1 MDVVQFE
8 AVFIFI
14 YFLFFYF
21 FNLICVSL
29 SVLLTLLEFII
40 GLIFFH
46 DGFTNLFCPFLISIY
61 KHIYI
66 YLPNLQPLN
75 QLLFSF
81 TFNTPCFLT
90 FVQGFIFYK
99 DLFLYFCFSDFTS
112 PSLYIYTIY
121 IHTQYRTISFKSCIG
136 LKRIKMYGLVFS
148 IHIYMSVCAF
158 FQFLVFCS
166 FVAVYSDSG
175 LLAGA
180 VLSPPYQF
188 FL

>member
-81 TFNTPCFLT
+81 TFNTPCFLN
-90 FVQGFIFYK
+90 FCLGFHLLQRSLS
-99 DLFLYFCFSDFTS
+99 LFLFLRFYFTIS
-112 PSLYIYTIY
+112 IY
-121 IHTQYRTISFKSCIG
+121 IH
-136 LKRIKMYGLVFS
+136 
-148 IHIYMSVCAF
+148 HIYTHTIQDYLFQVMHWTKTHKNVWLGLFYTYIYVCVCL
-158 FQFLVFCS
+158 FLVFG
-166 FVAVYSDSG
+166 F
-175 LLAGA
+175 L
-180 VLSPPYQF
+180 F
-188 FL
+188 FCGCVQ